1 MLSIKKN
8 KRMTRERS
16 MWSEEREKKSDSR
29 ERRGNCLVLSRCSWY
44 LTTLKKIKKQHMQFL
59 VLFIC
64 CFIAKTASRNLR
76 YCKNS
81 KTVAWQH
88 LINNFLSAVLD
99 VKNSMIAPKKFLV
112 LSRYWFATK
121 TTLGRSEG
129 GDEWDKEGGD
139 DEASMVGLVKEILK
153 EG

>member
-1 MLSIKKN
+1 
-8 KRMTRERS
+8 
-16 MWSEEREKKSDSR
+16 
-29 ERRGNCLVLSRCSWY
+29 
-44 LTTLKKIKKQHMQFL
+44 MQFL

-64 CFIAKTASRNLR
+64 CFTAKTASRNLR

-88 LINNFLSAVLD
+88 QINNFLSAVLD
-99 VKNSMIAPKKFLV
+99 VQNSMIAPKQFLV

-121 TTLGRSEG
+121 TALGRSEG

-139 DEASMVGLVKEILK
+139 EEASMVGLVKEILK